1 MKNLFSG
8 QKGPKMKLRV
18 KLFATLRNGRFDI
31 KDMELPDECKVLD
44 LIKLLKIDQKD
55 AAIIF
60 INGIHGDFDSL
71 LKENDEVSIFPPVGG
86 G

>member
-1 MKNLFSG
+1 MKV
-8 QKGPKMKLRV
+8 KV

-31 KDMELPDECKVLD
+31 SNMELDDGTTISK
-44 LIKLLKIDQKD
+44 LIGQLGIEEKD

-60 INGIHGDFDSL
+60 INGIHGELNSFI
-71 LKENDEVSIFPPVGG
+71 KEDDDIAIFPPIGG

>member
-1 MKNLFSG
+1 MNVK
-8 QKGPKMKLRV
+8 V

-31 KDMELPDECKVLD
+31 SDFNLKDGMLISELLEM
-44 LIKLLKIDQKD
+44 LKIEQNE

-60 INGIHGDFDSL
+60 INGIHGDYDSVM
-71 LKENDEVSIFPPVGG
+71 KQGDEVAIFPPIGG